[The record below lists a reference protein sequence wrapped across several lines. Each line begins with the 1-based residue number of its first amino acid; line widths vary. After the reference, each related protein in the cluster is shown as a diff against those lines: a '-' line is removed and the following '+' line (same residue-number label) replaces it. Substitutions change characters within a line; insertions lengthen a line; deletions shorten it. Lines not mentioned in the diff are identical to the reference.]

1 MEQTYVQEQR
11 GWTNSN
17 GTEGQTLAET
27 AAAAQGC
34 VEICF
39 TQKCQN

>member
-17 GTEGQTLAET
+17 GTRA
-27 AAAAQGC
+27 
-34 VEICF
+34 
-39 TQKCQN
+39 KP

>member
-17 GTEGQTLAET
+17 ETEDQTLAET
-27 AAAAQGC
+27 AAVAQGC

>member
-11 GWTNSN
+11 GWTNLN
-17 GTEGQTLAET
+17 GMEDQTLAET